1 LEIIGVGSHSGRNSF
16 SAWEEDPGIQSLD
29 FPRIAVGW
37 CTTTPASSVFSIVFH
52 AYTHTQ
58 KINWRAII
66 CGVFS
71 SLTRTD
77 CHAPIYASLRVEY
90 NRRDLSQ
97 SGSASTTAALTVVV
111 SLFFSS
117 LLDNASSLLPCAALL
132 RESFVGASSPR
143 SEEPRHLLQVHGAN
157 GAERIRV
164 MHVVTRRGRCRSAV
178 LERGSV

>member
-1 LEIIGVGSHSGRNSF
+1 
-16 SAWEEDPGIQSLD
+16 LD

-143 SEEPRHLLQVHGAN
+143 SEEPQTLTASPRRQ
-157 GAERIRV
+157 
-164 MHVVTRRGRCRSAV
+164 RRGTNTGYARSNSSWTMPQRCARTRIGMTRATHRCRRCASS
-178 LERGSV
+178 R